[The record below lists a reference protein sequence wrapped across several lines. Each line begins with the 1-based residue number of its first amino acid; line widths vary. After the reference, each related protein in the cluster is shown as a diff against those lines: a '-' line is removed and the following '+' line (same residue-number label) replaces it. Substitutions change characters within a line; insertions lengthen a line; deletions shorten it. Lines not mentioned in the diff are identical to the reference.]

1 MGASLFAQAEQQG
14 GGAAARAMAGSRMG
28 GAARAA
34 EGMVHR
40 HAAAAL
46 AVASVGLGSPCYV
59 PGAVAEACGLLAAE
73 GEEDD
78 PTM

>member
-46 AVASVGLGSPCYV
+46 AVASVGLGSPYV